1 MYLWGTPP
9 PQNIFDR
16 LTPVFVYPK
25 NGVRTLSEP
34 RSFRFAASLPLC
46 RASRYATS
54 SNALYATT
62 LCAFTIW
69 PRKARREP
77 TLASALEASLPACAF
92 ETPPFAYA

>member
-25 NGVRTLSEP
+25 NGVRTLSES
-34 RSFRFAASLPLC
+34 RSFRFVASLPLY

-77 TLASALEASLPACAF
+77 TCAPAYEAS
-92 ETPPFAYA
+92 

>member
-16 LTPVFVYPK
+16 LTPVFTLCK
-25 NGVRTLSEP
+25 NGVRTPSEP
-34 RSFRFAASLPLC
+34 RSFRFVASLSLC

-77 TLASALEASLPACAF
+77 TSAFAFEASLLAF
-92 ETPPFAYA
+92 ALETPPLAYA